1 MENLKV
7 KPVIVPHKW
16 NALSNQVT
24 DSKSLLME
32 TPTDKEMHSSNKKN
46 GVSSQLE

>member
-1 MENLKV
+1 MKC
-7 KPVIVPHKW
+7 
-16 NALSNQVT
+16 
-24 DSKSLLME
+24 SLESSDGLQITADIK

>member
-1 MENLKV
+1 MKCSFESSDGLQITADK
-7 KPVIVPHKW
+7 
-16 NALSNQVT
+16 
-24 DSKSLLME
+24 